1 MTENNAIPR
10 DEELTAYLDG
20 ELSPEEVSRLEAILE
35 VSAPAAERLEFLSRS
50 SLPFKAAFEP
60 LLAEAPTEKLEA
72 MLGALPHEEITP
84 AKTGIGRRGLLGA
97 MAACLVAG
105 IVVDRIAIGWPGE
118 REAADESA
126 EWRAVVAEYIAL
138 YTPDTLAGP
147 APTAA
152 ERAAQLARIDERLG
166 LSLSPDAIALP
177 GMDFKRAQILQ
188 YDDQPLAQIAYLDPE
203 TGPLALCIIRSEV
216 GRKAPEV
223 EGRKGMNV
231 VYWAS
236 DRHAFMLI
244 GRVAADRMQA
254 IADAMRERAA
264 IG

>member
-20 ELSPEEVSRLEAILE
+20 ELSPEDAARLEAILE
-35 VSAPAAERLEFLSRS
+35 ASAPAAERLEFLSRS
-50 SLPFKAAFEP
+50 NLPFSAAFEP

-72 MLGALPHEEITP
+72 MLGALPREETPP

-105 IVVDRIAIGWPGE
+105 IAIDRLAVGWPGE
-118 REAADESA
+118 RETADESA

-138 YTPDTLAGP
+138 YTRDTLAGAVP
-147 APTAA
+147 SAT
-152 ERAAQLARIDERLG
+152 EQAAQLARIDEKLG
-166 LSLSPDAIALP
+166 LSLSADAVSLS

-203 TGPLALCIIRSEV
+203 TGPLALCIIRSQT
-216 GRKAPEV
+216 GRKDPEI

-231 VYWAS
+231 VYWSS

-244 GRVAADRMQA
+244 GRVPADRMQV
-254 IADAMRERAA
+254 IAEGVRGRGLA
-264 IG
+264 